1 MFEARFLDIIQ
12 SYRFHFKRKS
22 KDCWN
27 NYLLIAHQ
35 FWVINYNFCVRF
47 GHSREKD
54 KVLQVADFLVS
65 LSPHTSEKNIQ

>member
-1 MFEARFLDIIQ
+1 MLKRLFLDIIQ
-12 SYRFHFKRKS
+12 FYRFHFKRKS
-22 KDCWN
+22 IDCGN

-35 FWVINYNFCVRF
+35 FWVINYNFCVSF

-65 LSPHTSEKNIQ
+65 LSPHTSEKSIQ